1 MSEEEKESEPII
13 DETPVEKKAG
23 ISLELG
29 DIIQITAPSNTELHE
44 STFFIMYINDSKI
57 DLANVSTFHPYVL
70 KLDKNGAITDESIR
84 EIALLSRSDEKG
96 YARQHMLVPKTW
108 VNLHF
113 GGEVPVIITGEITNL
128 EEDMIEITTYPDLDV
143 LYIDFEYKGMPEH
156 IPLEQIEIRAKP
168 ASLAK
173 ISSLI
178 NIRDH
183 LEEGEE
189 FEPRAWEEQDASME
203 FMDTGESVIRLPKS
217 AKPDY
222 TVRDTLHGAY
232 IDANEIVF
240 GDELDEIA
248 QLVEIP
254 EHKKRFGIETQVND
268 MMDEMLSTIPASKRT
283 KAVMDNIHYLI
294 ERYRELRERFS
305 KFDSNGNVYDVNTV
319 GILHK
324 PLVDRV
330 HALDDKIKW
339 LIPIVA
345 LRRNIYTDVVPENTP
360 DALQQSISDTLGA
373 QELLHTDYFEN
384 RQRSD
389 QPKYADF
396 YKQLSKIMMPVE
408 GPAFSEGFLAPRKTI
423 QSELETVVD
432 NLEDFYSTVF
442 NYEGKKEGYAKR
454 RFVIQKYNLGQ
465 TILASQIGKTGRR
478 VYIREQL
485 TPNEDVTVKSI
496 VTLPP
501 PVMKYSK
508 IELPGTSILTKSR
521 LTINPFYMFRLLKS
535 STETKRNIIK
545 DFSKDYDE
553 EFWKNAGLDIQ
564 EFVLDDNLENDPAR
578 FRRFLESA
586 LPSTVTVI
594 EDVVKNHTNR
604 QLSLKH
610 IIDELEVF
618 RVYPWSITYKHHNS
632 IRYHMKQ
639 LIKDFKINTAKR
651 GEEFAL
657 LRTMKYAVSQNA
669 QTIEN
674 LLHDK
679 RELVDILLEA
689 YRFKT
694 TKEDNNKDSH
704 SGSAEEWMSK
714 ILALDNAK
722 MLTILTQYLMSS
734 LITPENL
741 LEALESDERDEM
753 SKNEKIKARD
763 CAVRFLTKRY
773 DTLRDLQ
780 KDNGEQDLFYDE
792 DYDDTPYQIL
802 KKYKDDQKKHSPE
815 DFVDFLAENLIQK
828 HDCPESQSKELA
840 ETLIAGKKRVRE
852 GEYAVLEIKPQ
863 LPANVDKTG
872 LKPEE
877 LKEIEQEAELRK
889 KVQYYRR
896 VKNQWVHDDSIDDKS
911 AFLDNNTFFCN
922 MSKICFK
929 NQTTKQCDSIPSAEE
944 RMRQIARRNM
954 IKEFDTRFADS
965 VETIQET
972 LKAEI
977 AEQLRRLSKIHILN
991 EIVAHKYNNYAFEL
1005 GKYAKTEELL
1015 SSPQLALR
1023 DKILGQDD
1031 FVKKQTDL
1039 VRFVEMFCRDP
1050 MVDELGD
1057 NEWWLYCRETNTP
1070 LLPKFM
1076 KDLAQTFV
1084 SGGNYQ
1090 QKQDE
1095 IARKQGTMSD
1105 DGDSIVDRYSGYVI
1119 RKIDFVEESGFDD
1132 AGFKIVTSEVMEKDA
1147 GQVLMDSLLQ
1157 KGKKD
1162 RVFENETAELVFRIY
1177 AAISRNIGL
1186 PLESVEEF
1194 VLRTALE
1201 LIEKNV
1207 KSEASYQ
1214 KMSDK
1219 MEKEKG
1225 KRPPPYKTYHGQTVL
1240 TIVAAVLLV
1249 AIQTETP
1256 SFKIRKT
1263 FPGCIQSF
1271 SGYPAD
1277 EGSVEDMSGLK
1288 YIVCVMKK
1296 TESSIEPWN
1305 TIQKMPADVLQG
1317 RVKTIISDY
1326 LISRTDIA
1334 ELYAKKREYTALHP
1348 DETVPAE
1355 HAIQKWRGFLPPVVK
1370 FTVLKSLKGLS
1381 NEYKTELLT
1390 LMREGKRDQRDHIS
1404 IFKTKVL
1411 QYGYGLIESVNNVVH
1426 GKEMLLKTSSKIPFL
1441 ENACCNDKSNQT
1453 PIQYFA
1459 TEDETVK
1466 PHLKMIEGWTEI
1478 LSNISQVSKASILYH
1493 PKRTGIQRPAVPTE
1507 HFTENVYLAFIHYC
1521 NLDRDMPI
1529 PHELHALMKEKP
1541 AGYNRGWTLNEK
1553 IEFLKTNGKRYTVG
1567 NLMQLMEIVNRANLV
1582 GKYDKQVR
1590 GNAVSALHDFLE
1602 YAEAQDN
1609 SIIDRP
1615 LCDLLN
1621 AVIKA
1626 FDPKIM
1632 VMDDLTKPQPEVF
1645 ELNKYL
1651 SRANENMLD
1660 VIASFLQKHGNLS
1673 AKKFAELQTML
1684 ADIHIWTLDTN
1695 APGSNDETSM
1705 YTVTQFLKN
1714 SVYNISRVYPE
1725 IIQNN
1730 HTVNPKPAKH
1740 WNVSPNHAIDI
1751 ANFLESYYKPLA
1763 KFKNDAVIRGL
1774 LTDTQRRLVDLTLFL
1789 DVIPK
1794 FTPIHKTVV
1803 LEDGS
1808 KENLSWYAF
1817 FGKRTAYMLMTYIW
1831 YTAICE
1837 FIEATDN
1844 EDLLYTDVLNRKQER
1859 RDKIRDQADPLLYG
1873 ESEELTTE
1881 DTEDQAEDLDELE
1894 VQIKMGNSKELK
1906 TRVAELLLTF
1916 LEIENRS
1923 KSEIDASYETLDKQ
1937 LRRSRQ
1943 KEKKM
1948 ITDFLKNLDPDERR
1962 VEDNKKALKLG
1973 RWNVGMQK
1981 GLVKYD
1987 KATYERERAEMINQL
2002 NGEIPDTDETQ
2013 VAKGADDLERDAE
2026 ADADEFYEKEANDI
2040 GELDEEY
2047 GDGNYY
2053 AEDREEE

>member
-1 MSEEEKESEPII
+1 
-13 DETPVEKKAG
+13 
-23 ISLELG
+23 L
-29 DIIQITAPSNTELHE
+29 
-44 STFFIMYINDSKI
+44 
-57 DLANVSTFHPYVL
+57 
-70 KLDKNGAITDESIR
+70 
-84 EIALLSRSDEKG
+84 
-96 YARQHMLVPKTW
+96 
-108 VNLHF
+108 
-113 GGEVPVIITGEITNL
+113 
-128 EEDMIEITTYPDLDV
+128 
-143 LYIDFEYKGMPEH
+143 
-156 IPLEQIEIRAKP
+156 
-168 ASLAK
+168 
-173 ISSLI
+173 
-178 NIRDH
+178 
-183 LEEGEE
+183 
-189 FEPRAWEEQDASME
+189 
-203 FMDTGESVIRLPKS
+203 
-217 AKPDY
+217 
-222 TVRDTLHGAY
+222 TV
-232 IDANEIVF
+232 
-240 GDELDEIA
+240 
-248 QLVEIP
+248 
-254 EHKKRFGIETQVND
+254 
-268 MMDEMLSTIPASKRT
+268 
-283 KAVMDNIHYLI
+283 
-294 ERYRELRERFS
+294 
-305 KFDSNGNVYDVNTV
+305 
-319 GILHK
+319 
-324 PLVDRV
+324 
-330 HALDDKIKW
+330 
-339 LIPIVA
+339 
-345 LRRNIYTDVVPENTP
+345 
-360 DALQQSISDTLGA
+360 
-373 QELLHTDYFEN
+373 
-384 RQRSD
+384 
-389 QPKYADF
+389 
-396 YKQLSKIMMPVE
+396 
-408 GPAFSEGFLAPRKTI
+408 
-423 QSELETVVD
+423 
-432 NLEDFYSTVF
+432 
-442 NYEGKKEGYAKR
+442 
-454 RFVIQKYNLGQ
+454 
-465 TILASQIGKTGRR
+465 
-478 VYIREQL
+478 
-485 TPNEDVTVKSI
+485 
-496 VTLPP
+496 
-501 PVMKYSK
+501 
-508 IELPGTSILTKSR
+508 
-521 LTINPFYMFRLLKS
+521 
-535 STETKRNIIK
+535 
-545 DFSKDYDE
+545 
-553 EFWKNAGLDIQ
+553 
-564 EFVLDDNLENDPAR
+564 
-578 FRRFLESA
+578 
-586 LPSTVTVI
+586 
-594 EDVVKNHTNR
+594 
-604 QLSLKH
+604 
-610 IIDELEVF
+610 
-618 RVYPWSITYKHHNS
+618 
-632 IRYHMKQ
+632 
-639 LIKDFKINTAKR
+639 
-651 GEEFAL
+651 
-657 LRTMKYAVSQNA
+657 
-669 QTIEN
+669 
-674 LLHDK
+674 
-679 RELVDILLEA
+679 
-689 YRFKT
+689 
-694 TKEDNNKDSH
+694 
-704 SGSAEEWMSK
+704 
-714 ILALDNAK
+714 
-722 MLTILTQYLMSS
+722 LTQYLMSS

-773 DTLRDLQ
+773 DTLKELQ
-780 KDNGEQDLFYDE
+780 KDNGEQELFYDE

-802 KKYKDDQKKHSPE
+802 KKYKDDQKKYSPD

-840 ETLIAGKKRVRE
+840 STLISGKKLVRE

-863 LPANVDKTG
+863 LPPDVDKTG

-877 LKEIEQEAELRK
+877 KREIEQEAELRK

-896 VKNQWVHDDSIDDKS
+896 MKNQWVHDDSIDDKT
-911 AFLDNNTFFCN
+911 AFLDNNAFFCN

-977 AEQLRRLSKIHILN
+977 AEQMRRLSKIHILN
-991 EIVAHKYNNYAFEL
+991 EVLTNKYNNYAFEL
-1005 GKYAKTEELL
+1005 GKYAKTEDILR
-1015 SSPQLALR
+1015 SPQLALR

-1039 VRFVEMFCRDP
+1039 VRFADIFCRDP

-1076 KDLAQTFV
+1076 KDLAVTFV
-1084 SGGNYQ
+1084 SGGNYLH
-1090 QKQDE
+1090 KQDE
-1095 IARKQGTMSD
+1095 IVRKQGTRSD
-1105 DGDSIVDRYSGYVI
+1105 DGDSQVDRYSGYVI
-1119 RKIDFVEESGFDD
+1119 CKIDLVDENQFDD
-1132 AGFKIVTSEVMEKDA
+1132 AGMKIVTNEVMEKDA
-1147 GQVLMDSLLQ
+1147 GQVLMDNLQ

-1177 AAISRNIGL
+1177 AAISRNVGL

-1317 RVKTIISDY
+1317 RVKTIISEY
-1326 LISRTDIA
+1326 LISRTDIT
-1334 ELYAKKREYTALHP
+1334 ELYAKKREYAALHP
-1348 DETVPAE
+1348 EETIPAE

-1370 FTVLKSLKGLS
+1370 FTVLKTLKGLS

-1453 PIQYFA
+1453 PINYFA

-1466 PHLKMIEGWTEI
+1466 PHLKMIEGWAEI
-1478 LSNISQVSKASILYH
+1478 LANITQVSKASLLYH

-1521 NLDRDMPI
+1521 NLDRDLPI
-1529 PHELHALMKEKP
+1529 PHELHVLMKEKP
-1541 AGYNRGWTLNEK
+1541 AGYDRGWTLNEK

-1567 NLMQLMEIVNRANLV
+1567 NLMQLMEIVNRNNLV
-1582 GKYDKQVR
+1582 GKYDKQLR
-1590 GNAVSALHDFLE
+1590 GTAVSALGDFLE
-1602 YAEAQDN
+1602 YVEAKDN

-1632 VMDDLTKPQPEVF
+1632 VMDDLEKPQPEVF

-1660 VIASFLQKHGNLS
+1660 VIASFLQQHGNLS
-1673 AKKFAELQTML
+1673 GKKFTEIQTIL
-1684 ADIHIWTLDTN
+1684 ADIHIWTLD
-1695 APGSNDETSM
+1695 APLPGSNDETSM

-1740 WNVSPNHAIDI
+1740 WNVSPNHAMDI
-1751 ANFLESYYKPLA
+1751 ANFLESYYTPLA
-1763 KFKNDAVIRGL
+1763 KFKNDTVVREL
-1774 LTDTQRRLVDLTLFL
+1774 LLETQRRLVDLTLLL

-1794 FTPIHKTVV
+1794 FSPIHKTVV
-1803 LEDGS
+1803 LEDGKS
-1808 KENLSWYAF
+1808 EELSWYAF
-1817 FGKRTAYMLMTYIW
+1817 FGKRTVYMLMTYIW

-1844 EDLLYTDVLNRKQER
+1844 EELLYTDVLNRKQER
-1859 RDKIRDQADPLLYG
+1859 RDAIREDADPLLYG
-1873 ESEELTTE
+1873 ESEVSVSE
-1881 DTEDQAEDLDELE
+1881 DLEDQADDLDELE

-1916 LEIENRS
+1916 LEIENKN
-1923 KSEIDASYETLDKQ
+1923 KSEIDASYQSLDKQ

-1943 KEKKM
+1943 KEKKL

-2002 NGEIPDTDETQ
+2002 NGEIADIDDNQ

-2026 ADADEFYEKEANDI
+2026 ADIDEFYDKEANDI

-2053 AEDREEE
+2053 AEDRED